1 MDKNNIRALI
11 AKNQLDEAIEAMRQ
25 MAVGTRHEN
34 EVLLLSSRYQAIERE
49 RRLGVKSTSEIN
61 LTNNQ
66 ITQALLELINDLP
79 DGASV
84 SITVSKPPSQ
94 NTGNGNTP
102 PPPTGTDNGNPPDDD
117 GGTGKNGN
125 DQIAGNMTMA
135 FWFAVAAFVVL
146 LAITLFIPGWAAD
159 NNALFR
165 TLLAL
170 AAGGIAVTLP
180 GFLQLNWGNVAK
192 AGGSVAAF
200 LLVFLFNPANEKST
214 PVSLRVYVEKSGGGW
229 PSLPFSDKAA
239 VKIIFP
245 SGPKS
250 ARLLDGQAEF
260 PGTSP
265 EDMKQPIR
273 IRLENSEPFA
283 ADSTVDVKGKNSVN
297 LLARAIGLGTVSGQ
311 AFDEKNN
318 PVVGVIFR
326 VEGMADTTD
335 INGLFNFSI
344 PENMQNDRY
353 RLIGSKNGYKPWDNF
368 VNPTNT
374 RFRVDMVKVK
384 K

>member
-11 AKNQLDEAIEAMRQ
+11 AKNQLDEAIEAMQQ

-34 EVLLLSSRYQAIERE
+34 EVISLSSRYQAMKKES
-49 RRLGVKSTSEIN
+49 RLGTKSVGELN
-61 LTNNQ
+61 LSNNQ
-66 ITQALLELINDLP
+66 ITQALLELLNELP

-94 NTGNGNTP
+94 NAGNGNTP
-102 PPPTGTDNGNPPDDD
+102 PPSTGTVDGNPTGDN
-117 GGTGKNGN
+117 GGTGNNGN

-135 FWFAVAAFVVL
+135 FWFAIAAFVVL
-146 LAITLFIPGWAAD
+146 LAITLFKPGWAAD
-159 NNALFR
+159 NNAIFR

-229 PSLPFSDKAA
+229 PALPFSANA
-239 VKIIFP
+239 TVKIIFP
-245 SGPKS
+245 SGPKT
-250 ARLLDGQAEF
+250 APLHDGQAEF

-265 EDMKQPIR
+265 DDMKQPIR
-273 IRLENSEPFA
+273 IQLENSEPFA
-283 ADSTVDVKGKNSVN
+283 ADSTVDIKGKNSVN
-297 LLARAIGLGTVSGQ
+297 LIARAIGLGTVAGQ

-318 PVVGVIFR
+318 PVVGAIFR
-326 VEGMADTTD
+326 LEGMADTTD
-335 INGLFNFSI
+335 INGLFDFSI
-344 PENMQNDRY
+344 PENVQNDKY
-353 RLIGSKNGYKPWDNF
+353 RLIGSMNGYKPWDNF
-368 VNPTNT
+368 VNPSNT
-374 RFRVDMVKVK
+374 RFRVDMIKAK